1 MKQLFTNCVLVDKTS
16 TLNEQKVDILINDD
30 VIEQIATSIKSVD
43 CTTIDM
49 NSAYVSAGWIDI
61 HTHCFEET
69 TDISI
74 NADKIGVDTGVVC
87 IIDAGSSGEKNIDKF
102 YQMTKECKTII
113 KAWINIAST
122 GLENR
127 SELKD
132 LNNINVEKTISKAN
146 EYKDFVVGIKVR
158 ASASVMSDDMH
169 TPFVKA
175 KEVSNA
181 IDKPIMVH
189 IGNFPPTIDE
199 VLEELGENDIL
210 THCYHGKPNGVV
222 FDEQIR
228 KTVLQKRIQGL
239 RYDVGHGQE
248 SFSYAIAKK
257 AIKLGFKPDSISS
270 DLHKYNYD
278 GPVYNLANVM
288 SKMLSLLSLEEVV
301 HYVTAAPAKIVKLE
315 EFGHVDEKRKAHL
328 TFFNVCEKHVELV
341 DSMKDSVSISKIILP
356 IGCVVSGKYMEVSE
370 HGKVI

>member
-175 KEVSNA
+175 KEVSNV
-181 IDKPIMVH
+181 INKPIMVH

-210 THCYHGKPNGVV
+210 THCYHGKPNGVIL
-222 FDEQIR
+222 DGQIR

-239 RYDVGHGQE
+239 KYDVGHGQE
-248 SFSYAIAKK
+248 SFSHAIAKK
-257 AIKLGFKPDSISS
+257 AIQLGFKPDTISS

-288 SKMLSLLSLEEVV
+288 SKMLTLVTLEEVI
-301 HYVTAAPAKIVKLE
+301 HYVTSGPAKLVNLE
-315 EFGHVDEKRKAHL
+315 EFGYIGVNRKAHL
-328 TFFNVCEKHVELV
+328 TFFNVTEQDLELV
-341 DSMKDSVSISKIILP
+341 DSMKEPVSINKAIQP
-356 IGCVVSGKYMEVSE
+356 IGCVVAGKYLEVSE